1 MLRCILLL
9 LCLFSAYASAFHAE
23 VNSFSQP
30 PANRTTLSQVYYL
43 VTPANLTMAQ
53 LVDDPAFHHRFKLL
67 TPKERVLFQ
76 EHETVWLFA
85 RLVNKA
91 QRPLDAV
98 LEYDFPL
105 ADKLDVY
112 QLDSRNKDA
121 RLLTR
126 TGNDYPFSER
136 ALPFRSFAVPLTL
149 NPGEQTDIFFK
160 VQDAAV
166 IPSELALWQ
175 QSQFI
180 ASKQQ
185 QALLDGLLQGLLL
198 LLALYNLMLFAS
210 SRARHNLYHAGF
222 FASFALVLAVLNGL
236 AFMLL
241 WPSYPEINQ
250 AILYIAAGCSLLCLN
265 LFVSEVVRDIQSIN
279 WQRCSRL
286 STLVALLLLFS
297 PLYASGQLRLK
308 LLFVAVIW
316 VLGTNL
322 LQAITFTLQGRQQA
336 RMFLWACV
344 FTLIGALLL
353 TLNQAGYLHSGVN
366 WSYILFS
373 LILISLTLTSFNVPH
388 LVSNQQYIQPDSHE
402 LRHYRDVFH
411 NAVEGMFTTTLD
423 GKLLKANRALLRIL
437 GYNSEDELQHA
448 ISQTGMARFYADPQ
462 GRQFML
468 QQLEQGAQNSF
479 EIQGLRADNSPFWA
493 LMSVRMSPQSD
504 DKTAFIHG
512 SLIDITEQKLAHDQL
527 AYLASHD
534 ALTSLYNRF
543 YFEQQLQQLR
553 SNKGCVLFIDIDKF
567 RLINISCNH
576 QAGDVLLK
584 QLAEMLKQVA
594 QQAGPLA
601 RLDGDEFVLLLANA
615 NANEAFSLA
624 YRLLDASREFR
635 FVWQDNIHPVSIS
648 IGIAEIAKGDSPDN
662 LLKKAEAACRVAKDK
677 GRNRIQLFDTTDK
690 DTLRLQSEAAWVSR
704 LRQAIEQDNFVLYQQ
719 PIVALHNDSTHQSYE
734 VLLRLRTED
743 DSLVSPASFISSA
756 ESYGLMPEIDRWVI
770 KNYFRWLT
778 RHPEHFNVLGQCSI
792 NLSASSLQD
801 AGFKDDVQQLF
812 DHYQIPFRYI
822 CFEITESVAIVNLQ
836 NTLAFIR
843 HFRALGCQ
851 IALDDFG
858 SGFSSYGYLKHFPA
872 DFIKIDGHFVRDL
885 LDDEYDRAIVKSI
898 HDVAKAMGM
907 QTVAEFVE
915 NEALLQALKQMG
927 IDHAQGYAIAR
938 PQPLRS
944 LLTH

>member
-1 MLRCILLL
+1 MLRCFLLL
-9 LCLFSAYASAFHAE
+9 LCLFSAHTSAFHAE
-23 VNSFSQP
+23 VNAFSQP

-67 TPKERVLFQ
+67 TAKERVLFK
-76 EHETVWLFA
+76 EHETVWLFT
-85 RLVNKA
+85 RLLNKA
-91 QRPLDAV
+91 QRPIDAV
-98 LEYDFPL
+98 LDYDFPL
-105 ADKLDVY
+105 ADKLEVY
-112 QLDSRNKDA
+112 QLDTRNKDA

-136 ALPFRSFAVPLTL
+136 ALPYRSFAVPLTL
-149 NPGEQTDIFFK
+149 NPGEQTDIFLK

-166 IPSELALWQ
+166 IPSELALWHQ
-175 QSQFI
+175 NQFI

-210 SRARHNLYHAGF
+210 SRAVHYLYHAGF

-250 AILYIAAGCSLLCLN
+250 AILYIAAGFSLLCLN
-265 LFVSEVVRDIQSIN
+265 LFVGEVVRDIQGPN

-286 STLVALLLLFS
+286 STLIALLLLFS

-308 LLFVAVIW
+308 LLFIAVVW

-336 RMFLWACV
+336 RLFLWACV
-344 FTLIGALLL
+344 FSLIGALLL

-373 LILISLTLTSFNVPH
+373 VILISLTLTSFNVQH
-388 LVSNQQYIQPDSHE
+388 LVSSQQNLPPDPQE

-437 GYNSEDELQHA
+437 GYNSEEELQHA
-448 ISQTGMARFYADPQ
+448 ISHTGMSRFYADPQ

-493 LMSVRMSPQSD
+493 LMSVRMSPRTD

-527 AYLASHD
+527 AYLANHD

-553 SNKGCVLFIDIDKF
+553 TGKGCVLFIDIDQF

-584 QLAEMLKQVA
+584 QLAELLKQVT
-594 QQAGPLA
+594 QQIGPLA

-624 YRLLDASREFR
+624 YRMLDASREFR

-648 IGIAEIAKGDSPDN
+648 IGIAEISKGDSADN
-662 LLKKAEAACRVAKDK
+662 ILKKAEVACHLAKDK

-690 DTLRLQSEAAWVSR
+690 DTLRLQSEAAWVAR

-719 PIVALHNDSTHQSYE
+719 PIVALHNETVQHSYE
-734 VLLRLRTED
+734 LLLRLRAED
-743 DSLVSPASFISSA
+743 DNLVSPASFISSA

-778 RHPEHFNVLGQCSI
+778 RHPEHFSVLGQCSI

-801 AGFKDDVQQLF
+801 SRFKDDVQQLF

-843 HFRALGCQ
+843 HFRAQGCQ

-858 SGFSSYGYLKHFPA
+858 SGFSSYGYLKNFPA

-885 LDDEYDRAIVKSI
+885 LDDEYDKAIVKSI

-907 QTVAEFVE
+907 QTVAEYVE
-915 NEALLQALKQMG
+915 NEALLQALKHMG
-927 IDHAQGYAIAR
+927 IDHAQGYAIAK
-938 PQPLRS
+938 PQPLS
-944 LLTH
+944 TLLTK